1 MIKDLFI
8 LQQYLYVY
16 HLERKLTILRI
27 CKQKIKD
34 KMKSVTINTNL
45 LVNTEY
51 NNNNNVRICVIS
63 FGTKVKMKTFLL
75 ETF

>member
-1 MIKDLFI
+1 
-8 LQQYLYVY
+8 
-16 HLERKLTILRI
+16 
-27 CKQKIKD
+27 
-34 KMKSVTINTNL
+34 MKTVTINTNL

-51 NNNNNVRICVIS
+51 NNNNVRICVIS

>member
-1 MIKDLFI
+1 MTKDLFI

-45 LVNTEY
+45 LVNTGY
-51 NNNNNVRICVIS
+51 NNNNVRICVIS
-63 FGTKVKMKTFLL
+63 FGTKVKMKSFLL